1 MEAPQLGVGMGLDGS
16 PNTVSSA
23 GARAMDQSLNIEAVA
38 GPRAAVDW
46 NYHVVA
52 AASNRSS
59 VEQR

>member
-1 MEAPQLGVGMGLDGS
+1 MGLDGS

-52 AASNRSS
+52 AASKRSS